1 MIKIG
6 WALGGL
12 LGLAAMLPSEEATP
26 FPSIES
32 KCQLI
37 WKTKT
42 GDASFR
48 SNVVFRGDRLWIGS
62 NGDSFMDRGLIE
74 PGSGVYE
81 LDRRTGKQRRHF
93 ANELFG
99 DMDVNGL
106 LMRSDRLY
114 FGNDNE
120 EFLCTDLQGKILW
133 RNPTSGDIE
142 HEPSLLQTKNG
153 EVVVYAAESGEVK
166 AVDPE
171 QGKVIWSYYV
181 PEFDGWK
188 PGDDR
193 TVFKVKAW
201 FRNTSHFYT
210 RPLVVDVNADGT
222 NDLIYR
228 TFGGNLLALNGNT
241 GSKLWSVEE
250 KESLSLGMAVIGRGK
265 QKKIVA
271 LRNIYADTVRY
282 EIAYFSLQGQKLASR
297 PVSEL
302 SWGSGLNALSI
313 DGDRV
318 LINGRTKT
326 FQVDPSGSVREIDRS
341 IPPFGIQISL
351 VFLVEIDR
359 RFVPLEHLPHD
370 AFELTGARFFDELI
384 EQQFADSFPSAFFGD
399 EDVFEVHGLS
409 FPGRVADVVE
419 RKSVDEPVF
428 FRHEGPPDGLISES
442 ALCKM
447 FEGDGYFLRGSLIE
461 CEFLD

>member
-106 LMRSDRLY
+106 LMRGERLY

-250 KESLSLGMAVIGRGK
+250 KESLSLGMAVIGQGK

-282 EIAYFSLQGQKLASR
+282 EIAFFSLQGQKLASR

-341 IPPFGIQISL
+341 IPFQFKSWNNEL
-351 VFLVEIDR
+351 VNGYRNGNDPLFAEGFIPLKNGKKGVVVMNQCDLGNTDVGFVEIFSLEDGSVLDR
-359 RFVPLEHLPHD
+359 FSLPACGEMPPVIRD
-370 AFELTGARFFDELI
+370 VDLDGNLDLL
-384 EQQFADSFPSAFFGD
+384 FAGY
-399 EDVFEVHGLS
+399 
-409 FPGRVADVVE
+409 
-419 RKSVDEPVF
+419 
-428 FRHEGPPDGLISES
+428 
-442 ALCKM
+442 
-447 FEGDGYFLRGSLIE
+447 DGYLYCYQLPKY
-461 CEFLD
+461 

>member
-171 QGKVIWSYYV
+171 QGNVIWSYYV

-250 KESLSLGMAVIGRGK
+250 KESLSLGMAVIGQGK

-271 LRNIYADTVRY
+271 LRNINADTVRY
-282 EIAYFSLQGQKLASR
+282 EIAFFSLQGQKLASR

-313 DGDRV
+313 DGDHV

-341 IPPFGIQISL
+341 IPFPFKSGNNEL
-351 VFLVEIDR
+351 VNGYRNGNDPLFAEGFIPLKNGKKGVVVMNQCDLGNTDVGFVEILSLEDGSVLDR
-359 RFVPLEHLPHD
+359 FSLPACGEMPPVIRD
-370 AFELTGARFFDELI
+370 VDLDGDLDLL
-384 EQQFADSFPSAFFGD
+384 FAGY
-399 EDVFEVHGLS
+399 
-409 FPGRVADVVE
+409 
-419 RKSVDEPVF
+419 
-428 FRHEGPPDGLISES
+428 
-442 ALCKM
+442 
-447 FEGDGYFLRGSLIE
+447 DGYLYCYQLPKY
-461 CEFLD
+461 

>member
-250 KESLSLGMAVIGRGK
+250 KESLSLGMAVIGQGK

-282 EIAYFSLQGQKLASR
+282 EIAFFSLQGQKLASR

-341 IPPFGIQISL
+341 IPIQFKSWNNEL
-351 VFLVEIDR
+351 VNGYRNGNDPLFAEGFIPLKNGKKGVVVMNQCDLGNTDVGFVEILSLEDGSVLDR
-359 RFVPLEHLPHD
+359 FSLPACGEMPPVIRD
-370 AFELTGARFFDELI
+370 VDLDGNLDLL
-384 EQQFADSFPSAFFGD
+384 FAGY
-399 EDVFEVHGLS
+399 
-409 FPGRVADVVE
+409 
-419 RKSVDEPVF
+419 
-428 FRHEGPPDGLISES
+428 
-442 ALCKM
+442 
-447 FEGDGYFLRGSLIE
+447 DGYLYCYQLPKY
-461 CEFLD
+461 

>member
-313 DGDRV
+313 DGDRI

-326 FQVDPSGSVREIDRS
+326 FQIDQTGSVREIDRS
-341 IPPFGIQISL
+341 IPFQFKSWNNELENGYRNGNDPLFAEGFIPLKNGKKGVVVMNQCDL
-351 VFLVEIDR
+351 GNTDVGFVEILSPEDGIVLDR
-359 RFVPLEHLPHD
+359 FSLPACGEMPPVIRD
-370 AFELTGARFFDELI
+370 VDLDGNLDLL
-384 EQQFADSFPSAFFGD
+384 FAGY
-399 EDVFEVHGLS
+399 
-409 FPGRVADVVE
+409 
-419 RKSVDEPVF
+419 
-428 FRHEGPPDGLISES
+428 
-442 ALCKM
+442 
-447 FEGDGYFLRGSLIE
+447 DGYLYCYQLPKY
-461 CEFLD
+461 

>member
-250 KESLSLGMAVIGRGK
+250 KESLSLGMAVIGQGK

-282 EIAYFSLQGQKLASR
+282 EIAFFSLQGQKLASR

-341 IPPFGIQISL
+341 IPIQFKSWNNEL
-351 VFLVEIDR
+351 VNGYRNGNDPLFAEGFIPLKNGKKGVVVMNQCDLGNTDVGFVEIFSLEDGSVLDR
-359 RFVPLEHLPHD
+359 FSLPACGEMPPVIRD
-370 AFELTGARFFDELI
+370 VDLDGNLDLL
-384 EQQFADSFPSAFFGD
+384 FAGY
-399 EDVFEVHGLS
+399 
-409 FPGRVADVVE
+409 
-419 RKSVDEPVF
+419 
-428 FRHEGPPDGLISES
+428 
-442 ALCKM
+442 
-447 FEGDGYFLRGSLIE
+447 DGYLYCYQLPKY
-461 CEFLD
+461 

>member
-106 LMRSDRLY
+106 LIRSDRLY

-250 KESLSLGMAVIGRGK
+250 KESLSLGMAVIGQGK

-282 EIAYFSLQGQKLASR
+282 EIAFFSLQGQKLASR

-341 IPPFGIQISL
+341 IPIQFKSWNNEL
-351 VFLVEIDR
+351 VNGYRNGNDPLFAEGFIPLKNGKKGVVVMNQCDLGNTDVGFVEILSLEDGSVLDR
-359 RFVPLEHLPHD
+359 FSLPACGEMPPVIRD
-370 AFELTGARFFDELI
+370 VDLDGNLDLL
-384 EQQFADSFPSAFFGD
+384 FAGY
-399 EDVFEVHGLS
+399 
-409 FPGRVADVVE
+409 
-419 RKSVDEPVF
+419 
-428 FRHEGPPDGLISES
+428 
-442 ALCKM
+442 
-447 FEGDGYFLRGSLIE
+447 DGYLYCYQLPKY
-461 CEFLD
+461 

>member
-1 MIKIG
+1 
-6 WALGGL
+6 
-12 LGLAAMLPSEEATP
+12 
-26 FPSIES
+26 
-32 KCQLI
+32 
-37 WKTKT
+37 
-42 GDASFR
+42 
-48 SNVVFRGDRLWIGS
+48 
-62 NGDSFMDRGLIE
+62 
-74 PGSGVYE
+74 
-81 LDRRTGKQRRHF
+81 
-93 ANELFG
+93 
-99 DMDVNGL
+99 
-106 LMRSDRLY
+106 
-114 FGNDNE
+114 
-120 EFLCTDLQGKILW
+120 
-133 RNPTSGDIE
+133 
-142 HEPSLLQTKNG
+142 
-153 EVVVYAAESGEVK
+153 
-166 AVDPE
+166 
-171 QGKVIWSYYV
+171 VIWSYYV

-250 KESLSLGMAVIGRGK
+250 KESLSLGMAVIGQGK

-282 EIAYFSLQGQKLASR
+282 EIAFFSLQGQKLASR

-341 IPPFGIQISL
+341 IPFQFKSWNNEL
-351 VFLVEIDR
+351 VNGYRNGNDPLFAEGFIPLKNGKKGVVVMNQCDLGNTDVGFVEIFSLEDGSVLDR
-359 RFVPLEHLPHD
+359 FSLPACGEMPPVIRD
-370 AFELTGARFFDELI
+370 VDLDGNLDLL
-384 EQQFADSFPSAFFGD
+384 FAGY
-399 EDVFEVHGLS
+399 
-409 FPGRVADVVE
+409 
-419 RKSVDEPVF
+419 
-428 FRHEGPPDGLISES
+428 
-442 ALCKM
+442 
-447 FEGDGYFLRGSLIE
+447 DGYLYCYQLPKY
-461 CEFLD
+461 